1 MEAEARVNQAKRCR
15 RLFDSDL
22 EDLDLTLSIW
32 MRRDG
37 RPSFEGMPIE
47 DLALYYEKEDE
58 RNEREFARD
67 FVLPLNYILW
77 AAL

>member
-1 MEAEARVNQAKRCR
+1 MEAEARVRRAKRCC

-32 MRRDG
+32 SRKDG

-47 DLALYYEKEDE
+47 DLGLYYEGDQ
-58 RNEREFARD
+58 REFARD

-77 AAL
+77 MDL